1 MCICIYE
8 RNLEETIRYF
18 PIPRKLNTPWW
29 WVLGKKLWEIQISC
43 TVIHLKG
50 SGLPSSVL
58 CGSILCQGNPCS
70 QGTANQA
77 QVHLLPLPALNKREI
92 IDFPFAVDA
101 HIQNRESGRS
111 WKGWAQISSTPYH
124 KHFSWAQWNE
134 TQQRLNHLFPA
145 CPCQSYVHL
154 FTLVFNVCFTQGKNS
169 CFKVILRPL
178 KEFKRFHEKVVFTL
192 SRLVYPDT

>member
-1 MCICIYE
+1 MMSSGKEALGNTDFLYCHPFRRQESLWSPQLCSVWKHP
-8 RNLEETIRYF
+8 L
-18 PIPRKLNTPWW
+18 PR
-29 WVLGKKLWEIQISC
+29 QS
-43 TVIHLKG
+43 
-50 SGLPSSVL
+50 
-58 CGSILCQGNPCS
+58 
-70 QGTANQA
+70 
-77 QVHLLPLPALNKREI
+77 LLPRDCKPSTGTSPATPALNRREI

-192 SRLVYPDT
+192 SRLVYPDTWQCFLFLIMYKNILQANRKHCS